1 MAGLSQLDVYKL
13 MSLRQ
18 ASLHIFAAMQDGGVA
33 ALVPEVAGKLADCEV
48 SLLMLVDKQRN
59 ELIPCAWQGLEI
71 VNRELMGVHMGKGM
85 LGRVASLRRPEACY
99 YPHMDLFLHY
109 LTQPKEL
116 RAALAV
122 PITCGQEVV
131 GVLTVGS
138 HFCRAFDF
146 ATSWILGELAK
157 DIGIALKFCGL
168 LDLFKQRSR
177 QVSSLVELYE
187 VMGSSLGSEGQVE
200 QGLGKICEIMD
211 VEMAGYV
218 AARDSQG
225 LDLSS
230 WTFYPVDA
238 LSRGAFSGLLPLAEE
253 VFRSGKP
260 LVCNRF
266 RPGYWNGEDRF
277 IRVHELRNL
286 LLLPLEFA
294 QKIIGVFY
302 LGNKREGRFCRD
314 DLSLAQ
320 LFARHLAI
328 LVENRRLYL
337 EQKRQ
342 SSLMFELK
350 QAVEQQNEKLKRA
363 LAIHDELIQHVL
375 HGDEIDDI
383 VRSISNLVGNPV
395 IVRDRFLKIVSC
407 TDTAYLFND
416 AMTGE
421 LVRRYFQETK
431 ANRRPVYF
439 SSEDVPG
446 IDKPLLIAPITT
458 GENTLGFISVIEACN
473 PLGELGAMI
482 VEQGSTV
489 LALKMA
495 QQRVALEVEQRL
507 KGDFIEE
514 LFAGAV
520 SDPEQVYRQAGLL
533 GLNLEVP
540 HQIMLVSV
548 EGRPVVDFDFRG
560 RLIEY
565 IHKTIGQRLPDSL
578 IVGKGELVVILI
590 PAAYSKGSAHHGM
603 AGQLGEKIMAA
614 LTKAF
619 PDICPTVIVGRP
631 CRKLVDYQSSYH
643 EARKL
648 LEISR
653 SASYTG
659 RVITYE
665 DLKVERLLLEMAEKE
680 YAGNFI
686 DEILGALIEYD
697 KKHDSHLV
705 ETLTVYLRNDCR
717 LDLAAR
723 ELFVH
728 KNTLKYRLQR
738 IKEITGLNLQD
749 AEVRFKLLLALRMY
763 SLGKYRGQGQ
773 TGMRSRS
780 TP

>member
-18 ASLHIFAAMQDGGVA
+18 ASLHIFAAMQDGGVV
-33 ALVPEVAGKLADCEV
+33 ALVPEEAGKLADCEV

-85 LGRVASLRRPEACY
+85 LGRVALLRRPEACY
-99 YPHMDLFLHY
+99 YPNMDLFLHY
-109 LTQPKEL
+109 LMQPEEL
-116 RAALAV
+116 KAALAV
-122 PITCGQEVV
+122 PITYGQEVV

-138 HFCRAFDF
+138 HLCRAFDF

-157 DIGIALKFCGL
+157 DIGIALKFCDL

-187 VMGSSLGSEGQVE
+187 VMGSLGLEGQVE

-225 LDLSS
+225 LDPSS
-230 WTFYPVDA
+230 WTFFPVDV
-238 LSRGAFSGLLPLAEE
+238 LPRGTFASLLPLAEE
-253 VFRSGKP
+253 VFRIGKP
-260 LVCNRF
+260 MVCNRF
-266 RPGYWNGEDRF
+266 HPSYWNGEDRF

-286 LLLPLEFA
+286 LLLPLEFD
-294 QKIIGVFY
+294 QRRTGVFY

-328 LVENRRLYL
+328 LVENRRLYQ

-342 SSLMFELK
+342 SNLMYELK
-350 QAVEQQNEKLKRA
+350 QAVEQQNEKLKRV
-363 LAIHDELIQHVL
+363 LAVHDELIQHVL
-375 HGDEIDDI
+375 RGDEIDDI
-383 VRSISNLVGNPV
+383 TRSISNLVGNPV

-407 TDTAYLFND
+407 TDTTFLFND
-416 AMTGE
+416 ALTGE
-421 LVRRYFQETK
+421 QVRRYFQETE
-431 ANRRPVYF
+431 ANRRPVYI
-439 SSEDVPG
+439 SSKEVPG
-446 IDKPLLIAPITT
+446 IGKPLLIAPITT
-458 GENTLGFISVIEACN
+458 GGNTLGFISVIDACH
-473 PLGELGAMI
+473 PLGELEAMI

-489 LALKMA
+489 LALKMV

-507 KGDFIEE
+507 KGDFIED
-514 LFAGAV
+514 LLAGAI
-520 SDPEQVYRQAGLL
+520 SDPEQVYRQAMLL

-540 HQIMLVSV
+540 HQIILVSV
-548 EGRPVVDFDFRG
+548 EGRPVADFDFRG

-565 IHKTIGQRLPDSL
+565 IHKAIGQRLPDSL

-590 PAAYSKGSAHHGM
+590 PAAYSKGSTHQGTAR
-603 AGQLGEKIMAA
+603 QLGEKIMVA

-619 PDICPTVIVGRP
+619 PDIYPIVIIGRP
-631 CRKLVDYQSSYH
+631 CQKLMDYQSSYH

-648 LEISR
+648 VEISR
-653 SASYTG
+653 SASYAG

-665 DLKVERLLLEMAEKE
+665 DLKVERLLLEMADKA

-697 KKHDSHLV
+697 KKHNSHLV

-738 IKEITGLNLQD
+738 IREITGLDIQD

-763 SLGKYRGQGQ
+763 SLGGYRGQGQ
-773 TGMRSRS
+773 TGIRSS
-780 TP
+780 SMP